1 MSLCDLLGIEPVVEQ
16 EDEVEEPA
24 KKLSPFDFVTS
35 ISFTKEN
42 LFTEDDSND
51 KFYNAYIVNR
61 TLSFS
66 PDMVLFANEMN
77 HHHQIPVK
85 NQWEFL
91 SSSIRKKKRYDK
103 WVKAEKESE
112 TLTLIKTYYD
122 YSNEK
127 AKQVLPIITD
137 DHIEK
142 MKKKLDRGGLSKQKR
157 K

>member
-1 MSLCDLLGIEPVVEQ
+1 MSLCDLLGITPVAQ
-16 EDEVEEPA
+16 EVDELEEV
-24 KKLSPFDFVTS
+24 KKLTPFDFVTS
-35 ISFTKEN
+35 ISFSKEN
-42 LFTEDDSND
+42 LFMEDDSTD

-61 TLSFS
+61 ALSFS

-77 HHHQIPVK
+77 QHNQIPVK

-112 TLTLIKTYYD
+112 TLTLIKTYYN

-137 DHIEK
+137 DHVEY

>member
-1 MSLCDLLGIEPVVEQ
+1 MSLCDLLGIAPVAQAV
-16 EDEVEEPA
+16 DELEEV
-24 KKLSPFDFVTS
+24 KKLTPFDFVTS
-35 ISFTKEN
+35 ISFSKEN
-42 LFTEDDSND
+42 LFAEDDSHD

-61 TLSFS
+61 ALSFS

-77 HHHQIPVK
+77 QHNQIPVK

-112 TLTLIKTYYD
+112 TLTLIKTYYN

-137 DHIEK
+137 DHVEY
-142 MKKKLDRGGLSKQKR
+142 MKKKLDIGGVSKQKR